1 MLFLLFYKT
10 DLLEQFSKC
19 FIVLRKGPTLQPF
32 LQKRMNI
39 TPYHCTSKCYFF
51 LPRAIEKTIFS
62 FCSKYLK
69 LFYTANIICE
79 PGPRH
84 VLQLTSRVIDFPLT
98 SGSLLNAAVGNVCLT
113 LYRCTTHWQ
122 SIQRNDKTP
131 QSCTNPLGPR
141 EQHKA
146 TP

>member
-1 MLFLLFYKT
+1 MFHCAEKRTHLAALSPEKNEHYSIPLHLKML
-10 DLLEQFSKC
+10 
-19 FIVLRKGPTLQPF
+19 
-32 LQKRMNI
+32 
-39 TPYHCTSKCYFF
+39 FF

-69 LFYTANIICE
+69 LFDTANIICE